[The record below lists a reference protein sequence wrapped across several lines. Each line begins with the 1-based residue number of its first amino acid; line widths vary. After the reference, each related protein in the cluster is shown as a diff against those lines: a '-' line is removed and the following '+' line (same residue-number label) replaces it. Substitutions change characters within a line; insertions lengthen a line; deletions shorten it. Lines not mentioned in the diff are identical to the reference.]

1 MVRQLPVK
9 SDPRLL
15 VGLETSD
22 DAGVFKLNEDT
33 ALIQTL
39 DFFTPIIDT
48 PYEFGRIAA
57 ANALSDVYAMGG
69 EPITAMNIVCFPEAD
84 LPETVLRET
93 LAGGL
98 DVLHE
103 AGTVLAGGH
112 SVDDPEF
119 KYGLSV
125 TGVVHPDRVWTNSGA
140 QAGDHIILTKPVGTG
155 VLATAVKGRMAS
167 PENIRQLIDVTTELN
182 RTAALVA
189 MDFCPHACT
198 DVTGFGLAG
207 HLLEMARASGKEMT
221 LSVGAVPFIQA
232 AVEFGRMGLFPAG
245 AYTNK
250 RFFEHSVVM
259 AEGIDPIL
267 ADLLFDPQTSG
278 GLLISVAGTEAPGL
292 AAAMRDKGLSAHII
306 AEVNGENDC
315 GALRVIE

>member
-1 MVRQLPVK
+1 
-9 SDPRLL
+9 

-22 DAGVFKLNEDT
+22 DAGIYQLTDDI

-39 DFFTPIIDT
+39 DFFTPILDS

-57 ANALSDVYAMGG
+57 ANALSDIYAMGG
-69 EPITAMNIVCFPEAD
+69 QPVTAMNIVCFPADVWPEA
-84 LPETVLRET
+84 VLRDT

-103 AGTVLAGGH
+103 AGAILVGGH
-112 SVDDPEF
+112 SVDDQEF

-125 TGVVHPDRVWTNSGA
+125 TGIVHPDAIWTNSRA
-140 QAGDHIILTKPVGTG
+140 AIGDRIILTKPIGTG
-155 VLATAVKGRMAS
+155 ILATAVKGRLAS
-167 PENIRQLIDVTTELN
+167 PETLQNLIDITTDLN
-182 RTAALVA
+182 KTAAQKA
-189 MDFCPHACT
+189 MGFGPHACT

-207 HLLEMARASGKEMT
+207 HLLEMARASQKEIM
-221 LSVGAVPFIQA
+221 LSIDAVPFITA
-232 AVEFGRMGLFPAG
+232 AVDFARMGLFPAG

-250 RFFEHSVVM
+250 KFFESSVTV

-278 GLLISVAGTEAPGL
+278 GLLL
-292 AAAMRDKGLSAHII
+292 AI
-306 AEVNGENDC
+306 AEPGASELVSAMQEQDLTACIIGQVTDADPC
-315 GALRVIE
+315 GALQLNP

>member
-1 MVRQLPVK
+1 MRQLPVK
-9 SDPRLL
+9 ADPRLL

-39 DFFTPIIDT
+39 DFFTPIIDS

-103 AGTVLAGGH
+103 AGAALAGGH

-140 QAGDHIILTKPVGTG
+140 QTGDRIILTKPIGTG
-155 VLATAVKGRMAS
+155 ILATAVKGRLATA
-167 PENIRQLIDVTTELN
+167 ENIRELIDITTALN
-182 RTAALVA
+182 KSAALAA
-189 MDFCPHACT
+189 MAFSPHACT

-207 HLLEMARASGKEMT
+207 HLLEMCRASGKEMT
-221 LSVGAVPFIQA
+221 LSVAAVPFIRA
-232 AVEFGRMGLFPAG
+232 AVEFGRMGFFPAG

-250 RFFEHSVVM
+250 QFFDHSVWM
-259 AEGIDPIL
+259 AEGVDPIL

-278 GLLISVAGTEAPGL
+278 GLLISVAGADAPGL

-306 AEVNGENDC
+306 AEVTGDADC
-315 GALRVIE
+315 GALKIME

>member
-1 MVRQLPVK
+1 MPVK

-22 DAGVFKLNEDT
+22 DAGVYQLTDDT

-39 DFFTPIIDT
+39 DFFTPIIDS

-69 EPITAMNIVCFPEAD
+69 RPITAMNIVCFPADD
-84 LPETVLRET
+84 LPEAVLEET

-103 AGTVLAGGH
+103 AGAVLAGGH

-119 KYGLSV
+119 KYGLSI
-125 TGVVHPDRVWTNSGA
+125 TGVVHPDNVWANSHA
-140 QAGDHIILTKPVGTG
+140 AIGDRIILTKPIGTG
-155 VLATAVKGRMAS
+155 ILATAIKGKLADS
-167 PENIRQLIDVTTELN
+167 ETVQQLIDITTALN
-182 RTAALVA
+182 KEAALA
-189 MDFCPHACT
+189 ARQFEPNACT

-207 HLLEMARASGKEMT
+207 HLLEMARASQKEIT
-221 LSVGAVPFIQA
+221 LSAGDVPFIQSA
-232 AVEFGRMGLFPAG
+232 LEFGRMGLFPAG

-250 RFFEHSVVM
+250 KFFAPSITI
-259 AEGIDPIL
+259 AEGIDGVV
-267 ADLLFDPQTSG
+267 ADMLFDPQTSG
-278 GLLISVAGTEAPGL
+278 GLLLSIPDPGASSLVGALQNTGL
-292 AAAMRDKGLSAHII
+292 AACII
-306 AEVNGENDC
+306 GEVTGDDNC
-315 GALRVIE
+315 GTLRVKAASES